1 MLEMD
6 VKQIYVID
14 KVDTKVVLPKKKTP
28 IIIKDNAFGFG

>member
-14 KVDTKVVLPKKKTP
+14 KVDTKVVLPKK
-28 IIIKDNAFGFG
+28 NSNYH